1 MDPCL
6 QASHIITQHLRL
18 LQMPAIA
25 RVKPQPIV
33 AINSLQ
39 RLMDQHVPRL
49 SDWRVE
55 LTLGH
60 DDLAAFISLAPAV
73 PDQTSRNWRRIA
85 HHFDVILESSTHTA
99 ACPYPIV
106 CSPSTSQEQIAA

>member
-1 MDPCL
+1 MDPGL

-18 LQMPAIA
+18 LQMPIFA
-25 RVKPQPIV
+25 RIEPEPIV

-39 RLMDQHVPRL
+39 RLVNQDVPRL

-60 DDLAAFISLAPAV
+60 GDLGGLYQSGAGSARWNISQLAP
-73 PDQTSRNWRRIA
+73 
-85 HHFDVILESSTHTA
+85 
-99 ACPYPIV
+99 
-106 CSPSTSQEQIAA
+106 